1 MSAPIGLE
9 TLRFQLLQSFR
20 TGNLILDTMVA
31 ALIISCSGFIFD
43 HLRRLLN
50 IPLNL
55 SGLVDFVLG
64 RKTHEIT
71 IRGQKIQTGAA
82 TRNEFSNKFRAVL
95 HQVKKLD
102 FMEADIHKIE
112 EVESSGG
119 CISLV
124 SQHHPFKFTPEV
136 FGTMAVQ
143 ADKGKSE
150 NMRTEKYTIRVFSS
164 TQGLDELDKLVAEWE
179 KE

>member
-1 MSAPIGLE
+1 MSTSIGLE
-9 TLRFQLLQSFR
+9 TLKFQLLQGFR

-31 ALIISCSGFIFD
+31 GLIISCSGYILDQFR
-43 HLRRLLN
+43 LLLN
-50 IPLNL
+50 IPLSL
-55 SGLVDFVLG
+55 SCLVDFILG

-82 TRNEFSNKFRAVL
+82 TRNEFSQKFKAVL

-119 CISLV
+119 GISSSSL
-124 SQHHPFKFTPEV
+124 PKY
-136 FGTMAVQ
+136 
-143 ADKGKSE
+143 SE
-150 NMRTEKYTIRVFSS
+150 RWRSRLKKANRKT
-164 TQGLDELDKLVAEWE
+164 
-179 KE
+179 